1 MRGCSIDC
9 TPEHRA
15 AHQSFPRRVPALCL
29 GGSQKALRG
38 CKLPPL
44 QTGREHIDIPTNL
57 IWFVWPAPS
66 AFNTRKPTLAH
77 FGKERRP
84 GVVACQIHRRGLGK
98 ELPTAAQTKRGEDP
112 HLARSVAQASLLA
125 KFTDA
130 GWLRNFLLRS
140 RPNGGRTQFGKER
153 RLGVVACQIHGRRL
167 GKELPIAVQIKRVR
181 PPIWQGASPRRRC
194 LPNSQARAG

>member
-1 MRGCSIDC
+1 MFRVRTALAVTRAVRG
-9 TPEHRA
+9 HA
-15 AHQSFPRRVPALCL
+15 
-29 GGSQKALRG
+29 
-38 CKLPPL
+38 LPPPTHTDTRL
-44 QTGREHIDIPTNL
+44 IRLGRIGR
-57 IWFVWPAPS
+57 AS
-66 AFNTRKPTLAH
+66 ARTALAATRAVRGH
-77 FGKERRP
+77 
-84 GVVACQIHRRGLGK
+84 VACQIHRRRLGK
-98 ELPTAAQTKRGEDP
+98 ELPIVAQTKRGEDP

-167 GKELPIAVQIKRVR
+167 GKELPIAVQTKRVR

-194 LPNSQARAG
+194 LPNSQTRAG